1 MWDRDGT
8 VVGVIQALNKVGPV
22 ADTSIGHATFEAEDE
37 QVILLLA
44 DHVATAVNSLSS
56 GEKTKGD
63 LDHAHASLKALR
75 SKLHGVTAHENRL
88 ARQSKQSRS
97 LGECSTALH
106 IQGPA
111 GGGGGGSGGVSGGG
125 GDAGSFFTLVVG
137 RARMAVE
144 AERATLWLVDTE
156 KGEIYSRVA
165 EGSDHEI
172 RAKLGV
178 GIAGMVASSGTV
190 MNIPD
195 AYKDAH
201 FNHQVGGLMGADI
214 CFIRL
219 FLNMFLTTGA
229 AHTSTEW

>member
-1 MWDRDGT
+1 M
-8 VVGVIQALNKVGPV
+8 GVIQALNKVGPV

-75 SKLHGVTAHENRL
+75 SKLQGVSAHENRL
-88 ARQSKQSRS
+88 ARQSKQSRF
-97 LGECSTALH
+97 LVECSTALH
-106 IQGPA
+106 IQGPGIA
-111 GGGGGGSGGVSGGG
+111 GGSGGGVGGGGLSGGG

-137 RARMAVE
+137 RARIAVE
-144 AERATLWLVDTE
+144 AERATLWLVDAE

-201 FNHQVGGLMGADI
+201 FNHQV
-214 CFIRL
+214 RVPV
-219 FLNMFLTTGA
+219 NRFLTA
-229 AHTSTEW
+229 VHIS